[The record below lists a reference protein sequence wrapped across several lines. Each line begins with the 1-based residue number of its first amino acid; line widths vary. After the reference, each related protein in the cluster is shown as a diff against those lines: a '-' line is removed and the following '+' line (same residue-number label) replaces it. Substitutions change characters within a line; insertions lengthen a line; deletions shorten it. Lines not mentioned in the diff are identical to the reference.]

1 MTLTTLLNFLGLF
14 FAIYTTLITIFI
26 ISENRLPQSTFAW
39 IFFLTLTPGIGL
51 IVYFFFGRGTH
62 AFSREQK
69 IAQLNLGNEFLSDLN
84 PLLERQYS
92 IAEQLAREKPE
103 SFQRR
108 LIHLIYRNNS
118 SVLTG
123 RNNVEILQDASQKYP
138 RLLADIQNAQT
149 YIHLNYY
156 IWTEDSFT
164 LTVKDALIER
174 ARAGVEVRC
183 LFDASGGALSKQYI
197 RELEE
202 NGVEIHPY
210 MEYRTLTRLHTA
222 NYRSHRKI
230 AVIDGKIGYVG
241 GMNLDVEQIEPPG
254 FERWR
259 DTHLRIEGEAAHA
272 LQGSFVISWFNTTGE
287 RILGHKYYPP
297 IETDN
302 FLPVQIVQSG
312 PDSQW
317 KAIRQV
323 YFLMILSAQEKIY
336 LQTPFFI
343 PDESIL
349 EAIRAAALAG
359 VDVRIICTPRGGTF
373 QVPYRAAHTY
383 FENVVKAGARVY
395 LYDKGYFHPKTM
407 NVDNRIITVGT
418 ANIDIRSF
426 SINYETQAVIY
437 DVEKARELEAQFL
450 KDMADSVEWKLADYE
465 KLSPVRRFVDSIYR
479 LASPLL

>member
-1 MTLTTLLNFLGLF
+1 MAFATLLNFLGLF
-14 FAIYTTLITIFI
+14 FALYTILITIFI

-39 IFFLTLTPGIGL
+39 IFFLILTPGVGI

-69 IAQLNLGNEFLSDLN
+69 IAQLKLGNEFLSDLN
-84 PLLERQYS
+84 HLLDRQPD
-92 IAEQLAREKPE
+92 IAEQLARERPE

-108 LIHLIYRNNS
+108 LIHLSYSNNS
-118 SVLTG
+118 SILTG

-138 RLLADIQNAQT
+138 RLLADIRAAQH

-156 IWTEDSFT
+156 IWTEDTFT

-174 ARAGVEVRC
+174 AQAGVEVRC
-183 LFDASGGALSKQYI
+183 LFDASGGALSKKYI
-197 RELEE
+197 RDLEK
-202 NGVEIHPY
+202 NGVEIYPY

-241 GMNLDVEQIEPPG
+241 GMNLDVEQVEPPG

-259 DTHLRIEGEAAHA
+259 DTHLRLEGEGAHA
-272 LQGSFVISWFNTTGE
+272 LQASFVISWFNTTGK
-287 RILGHKYYPP
+287 RILGRSYYPT
-297 IETDN
+297 IETNN

-317 KAIRQV
+317 KAIRQI
-323 YFLMILSAQEKIY
+323 YFLLILSAQEKIY

-349 EAIRAAALAG
+349 DALRAAALAG
-359 VDVRIICTPRGGTF
+359 VDVRILCTPRGSTF

-407 NVDNRIITVGT
+407 NIDNRIITVGT

-426 SINYETQAVIY
+426 SINYETQAVVY
-437 DVEKARELEAQFL
+437 GVEKAEELEAQFL
-450 KDMADSVEWKLADYE
+450 KDLEDSVEWTLEDYE
-465 KLSPVRRFVDSIYR
+465 KLSPVYRFVDSLYR